1 MVEVPYVCG
10 LYLRIAFAPTLVF
23 FFSFLNYLGNLG
35 LCYVNI

>member
-23 FFSFLNYLGNLG
+23 FSFLNYLGNLG